1 MFINFKSP
9 VACFRTQE
17 KNTSVNIKSDF
28 DRRKDRKRNLV
39 PAKTGF
45 IILIL
50 SLFYSVIFSVGYRAF
65 DDSGTR
71 NYFVSVFQDLHTC
84 IVAPGVLVF
93 QAPSVQRKIQKT
105 SLRFVHSSIFNSKI
119 YPTAN
124 NSKDK
129 IKEKEQNVKCAH
141 VTLGNK

>member
-65 DDSGTR
+65 DDSGTK

-84 IVAPGVLVF
+84 IVAPGILVF
-93 QAPSVQRKIQKT
+93 QAPTIQRKIQKIF
-105 SLRFVHSSIFNSKI
+105 SRFVHSSIFNSKI
-119 YPTAN
+119 YPIAN
-124 NSKDK
+124 NSND
-129 IKEKEQNVKCAH
+129 AR
-141 VTLGNK
+141 